1 MGSQERGIV
10 MFAHSVFIG
19 FIIYFVM
26 LFLFKQPDQVAEDR
40 SLVIAAFILIYMI
53 VFGHGVPKTI
63 NKNISF
69 F

>member
-1 MGSQERGIV
+1 MGERGIV

-19 FIIYFVM
+19 FIVYFVM
-26 LFLFKQPDQVAEDR
+26 VMLFKQPAEVAEDR
-40 SLVIAAFILIYMI
+40 SLIIAAFIMIYMI
-53 VFGHGVPKTI
+53 VFGHGAPKTI

>member
-10 MFAHSVFIG
+10 MLAHSVFIG

>member
-1 MGSQERGIV
+1 MGSQERVIV
-10 MFAHSVFIG
+10 MLAHSVFIG